1 MEPVIELRQV
11 HKSYG
16 DKSVLRDMNLAVPK
30 GAIFALLGEN
40 GAGKSTTLRIL
51 VGLLP
56 ADRGTAH
63 VLGLDAWAKSIELRH
78 RVGYVPEKPR
88 YYDWMSISEIGWFTA
103 GFHKPGFF
111 DRFLE
116 RLRRFELDPKEKLKT
131 LSKGQYA
138 KVGLALALALE
149 PEVLIL
155 DEPTSGLDLFVRREF
170 LSSMVGLA
178 AEGRT
183 LILSS
188 HQVAEVERVA
198 SHVAFLADGRLL
210 FTGSMDE
217 MRQRIVSVTVPAD
230 RVPADWSTLGTV
242 LKLEPGPKHSTVVL
256 QDPKNGA
263 MEGLTTQSLPLEAV
277 YESLLA
283 KGGRTVKDSATG

>member
-242 LKLEPGPKHSTVVL
+242 LKLEPGPKSTIVVL
-256 QDPKNGA
+256 QDPKSGA
-263 MEGLTTQSLPLEAV
+263 LDGLTIQPMSLEAV
-277 YESLLA
+277 YETLLA
-283 KGGRTVKDSATG
+283 KGKKATDEHR